1 MTKRLYYEDSFKKHF
16 TATVLE
22 CQRAQNLYAIKLDQ
36 SAFFPGGGG
45 QPEDYGTING
55 QVVYKLIEE
64 GETLCHMVEHPFEI
78 GQKVEGKINFSRRLD
93 FMQQHSGEHILS
105 GIIERLYG
113 YSNVGFHLSEETVTA
128 DFDGILTENQIRE
141 IEKLANEAIRE
152 DQAVVCKVYTK
163 EQLETKVFRSKK
175 VFEHDVRLV
184 SIGESDCCACC
195 GVHVK
200 RAGQIGL
207 IKILSAQKHRGGM
220 RLMLK
225 CGLRAL
231 EDYENKLNQNR
242 EISRLLSVPIEEVTS
257 GVRGLW
263 EEKQDLKQKL
273 YSIEEKYFNTLIETI
288 SSHGPIC
295 RVEEGLTPDGL
306 RRLMSKLFLKTS
318 WPCFILVPEEG
329 GFKYALGQRDQTLL
343 PLCKALN
350 EAFEGRGGGK
360 DICQGSLKGEL
371 SDIQERFKEL
381 VFASQGK

>member
-36 SAFFPGGGG
+36 SAFFSGGGG

-128 DFDGILTENQIRE
+128 DFDGILTDNQIRE

-295 RVEEGLTPDGL
+295 RVEEGLTPDRL

>member
-175 VFEHDVRLV
+175 VFEHDVRVV

-263 EEKQDLKQKL
+263 E
-273 YSIEEKYFNTLIETI
+273 
-288 SSHGPIC
+288 G
-295 RVEEGLTPDGL
+295 
-306 RRLMSKLFLKTS
+306 
-318 WPCFILVPEEG
+318 
-329 GFKYALGQRDQTLL
+329 
-343 PLCKALN
+343 
-350 EAFEGRGGGK
+350 
-360 DICQGSLKGEL
+360 
-371 SDIQERFKEL
+371 
-381 VFASQGK
+381 

>member
-1 MTKRLYYEDSFKKHF
+1 
-16 TATVLE
+16 
-22 CQRAQNLYAIKLDQ
+22 
-36 SAFFPGGGG
+36 
-45 QPEDYGTING
+45 
-55 QVVYKLIEE
+55 
-64 GETLCHMVEHPFEI
+64 
-78 GQKVEGKINFSRRLD
+78 
-93 FMQQHSGEHILS
+93 MQQHSGEHILS
-105 GIIERLYG
+105 GIIERFYG

-152 DQAVVCKVYTK
+152 DQAVVCKMYTK

-273 YSIEEKYFNTLIETI
+273 YSIEEKYFNTLIETL

-306 RRLMSKLFLKTS
+306 PPPYEQVILKNTMAMFHFS
-318 WPCFILVPEEG
+318 
-329 GFKYALGQRDQTLL
+329 T
-343 PLCKALN
+343 
-350 EAFEGRGGGK
+350 
-360 DICQGSLKGEL
+360 
-371 SDIQERFKEL
+371 
-381 VFASQGK
+381 